1 MAVAVSVKT
10 SILFHTSFS
19 FSSLTECLADAMNKR
34 GLHIKGVKMS
44 FSFDQDYSSNTNYPF
59 CLPSVSW
66 PLIQVV
72 LESRG
77 FNPSLRISPKA
88 YVEEHLQSQWNV
100 SSIRVKEQGG
110 IRRHRYILSKRYI
123 LTSTILCNRGS
134 NQPTLHSQWL
144 SRNVNIVLV
153 AAFAPLTRD
162 RINPGKKCQSLI
174 QVSKQRRPGVFF

>member
-1 MAVAVSVKT
+1 MIKTLTPNPRDWKKSNQYCNNIIIITNTLLWFTLYHYSTPSSNQWKKGKKTRPKKLAVAVSVKT

-66 PLIQVV
+66 LLIQVV

-77 FNPSLRISPKA
+77 FNPFTENFTQGVRGRASPKP
-88 YVEEHLQSQWNV
+88 VERIKYKGQGAGRGQEAPIYSQQKIYSYLYN
-100 SSIRVKEQGG
+100 
-110 IRRHRYILSKRYI
+110 
-123 LTSTILCNRGS
+123 
-134 NQPTLHSQWL
+134 
-144 SRNVNIVLV
+144 
-153 AAFAPLTRD
+153 
-162 RINPGKKCQSLI
+162 SL
-174 QVSKQRRPGVFF
+174 

>member
-1 MAVAVSVKT
+1 MTKIIAAILI
-10 SILFHTSFS
+10 ILFVFPAFPDCSFR
-19 FSSLTECLADAMNKR
+19 L
-34 GLHIKGVKMS
+34 
-44 FSFDQDYSSNTNYPF
+44 YSSQEDLT
-59 CLPSVSW
+59 L
-66 PLIQVV
+66 
-72 LESRG
+72 
-77 FNPSLRISPKA
+77 SLRISPKA

-110 IRRHRYILSKRYI
+110 VRRHRYILSKRYI

-174 QVSKQRRPGVFF
+174 QVS